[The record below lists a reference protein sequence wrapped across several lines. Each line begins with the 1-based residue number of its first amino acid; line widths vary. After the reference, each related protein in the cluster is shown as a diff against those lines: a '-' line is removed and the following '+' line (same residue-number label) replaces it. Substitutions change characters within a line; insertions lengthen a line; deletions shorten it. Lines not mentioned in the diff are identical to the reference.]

1 MLTHSELAALARALS
16 SERVLSVYL
25 DPSVRNPASRQAW
38 RVHLDNSLKEQ
49 RASLTDS
56 PNEEREQFERCV
68 ALLDERLQDIADR
81 DGLGGWVAFITSGGV
96 RHSERLPVPTPTL
109 ANWSTGIAV
118 APYVCALGEI
128 RPVVVVL
135 ADARK
140 AAIYSYL
147 DGKLEHVET
156 IRAHAKVAP
165 ITHMGDTPRPGFHPG
180 VRGTTGRDYAQRVLA
195 DGTER
200 MLLAATDRALRL
212 AAADGWIVLGG
223 IPRVV
228 SRIAGLLE
236 EHAPERVTRSD
247 ALDIHASHAR
257 IAAAAREGAAALR
270 NSADLRRLDDVIA
283 LGRAS
288 DLIALGPAETATVLE
303 QARVG
308 ELYFSDRYLSAHAG
322 EIEDSVRA
330 ALGQDAVVKE
340 VSGEAARRLDEHGG
354 VAARLRFRSRGN

>member
-38 RVHLDNSLKEQ
+38 RVHLDNWLKEQ
-49 RASLTDS
+49 RASLTNS

-156 IRAHAKVAP
+156 IRAH
-165 ITHMGDTPRPGFHPG
+165 
-180 VRGTTGRDYAQRVLA
+180 
-195 DGTER
+195 
-200 MLLAATDRALRL
+200 
-212 AAADGWIVLGG
+212 
-223 IPRVV
+223 
-228 SRIAGLLE
+228 
-236 EHAPERVTRSD
+236 
-247 ALDIHASHAR
+247 
-257 IAAAAREGAAALR
+257 
-270 NSADLRRLDDVIA
+270 RRLHRSHTWEI
-283 LGRAS
+283 R
-288 DLIALGPAETATVLE
+288 
-303 QARVG
+303 R
-308 ELYFSDRYLSAHAG
+308 DRG
-322 EIEDSVRA
+322 FIQEC
-330 ALGQDAVVKE
+330 
-340 VSGEAARRLDEHGG
+340 
-354 VAARLRFRSRGN
+354 AARLDAITHSACWRTEPSACSSPPPTAHCGWPPRTAG